1 MHERAFSPLP
11 PIPYAGI
18 PINLWLLDQI
28 SGHFCGFNKIVEFV
42 I

>member
-28 SGHFCGFNKIVEFV
+28 SAWTFLWF
-42 I
+42 